1 MREVKRSGERR
12 TNPRLSGAR
21 LGTLTFRIS
30 AFLWRRLY
38 ALGAFLEHSGER
50 ALKLSIFRAG
60 EFLRHPLPRRT
71 KIHPLLAVRT
81 SGVALAALFHRIS
94 PALEER
100 GILTAL
106 RKRDRALRRF
116 ASSLARQPERAMPA
130 GIALLLGIAVVA
142 SLLPGPPADAR
153 AFAVSDSAEAL
164 DTDPNFNSAGLLWGS
179 GLDLDRFAPA
189 AQAEME
195 VSSDPAPDIEGSGGY
210 GWRAVEPAQEA
221 LAASDATAESEGA
234 IFLADGTMRPPAAI
248 DISIA
253 DGRAHVS
260 IHVVQR
266 GDTLKSIAKR
276 YGITVMQIAW
286 SNGLIST
293 ATPPA
298 GRRLRIPDVAGVV
311 HVVSEHETLRSIS
324 SRYRVKVD
332 DVVAYNGLRSRDVI
346 LGMVLVLP
354 GGRGNA
360 LPTTQFY
367 SSYAYGGAPPAAY
380 SGISLKYPVPGGHY
394 VRGFTSK
401 HPAMDIGARYGA
413 TVVSAAAGRVVWV
426 GYKNNCGGNQVY
438 IAHGNNLYTGYFH
451 LSAFLV
457 KVGDNVSRGQI
468 VGKVG
473 TSGCTTGPHLHFMV
487 SRGWPHRSGSVFY
500 NPAQFLP

>member
-1 MREVKRSGERR
+1 MREAKRSGEAQAEARQ
-12 TNPRLSGAR
+12 SGAR
-21 LGTLTFRIS
+21 LGSLTLRIT
-30 AFLWRRLY
+30 AFIRRRLH
-38 ALGAFLEHSGER
+38 ALGTLLERAGER
-50 ALKLSIFRAG
+50 ALKLSLFRAG
-60 EFLRHPLPRRT
+60 RFLLHPLPRRT
-71 KIHPLLAVRT
+71 SIHPLLAVRT
-81 SGVALAALFHRIS
+81 SGVALAALIHRIS
-94 PALEER
+94 PALEQR
-100 GILTAL
+100 GILDAL
-106 RKRDRALRRF
+106 RRRDRAIRRF
-116 ASSLARQPERAMPA
+116 ASAIALQPERAMPA
-130 GIALLLGIAVVA
+130 GIALLLAIAVAA
-142 SLLPGPPADAR
+142 SLFPGPPADVR

-164 DTDPNFNSAGLLWGS
+164 DTDPNFNSVGLPWGS
-179 GLDLDRFAPA
+179 ALDVDRFAPETHV
-189 AQAEME
+189 EME
-195 VSSDPAPDIEGSGGY
+195 VSSDSAPDIEGSGRF

-221 LAASDATAESEGA
+221 LAASDAMAAPEGA

-276 YGITVMQIAW
+276 YGISVMQIAW

-311 HVVSEHETLRSIS
+311 HVVSEHETLKSIA
-324 SRYRVKVD
+324 SRYRVTVD
-332 DVVAYNGLRSRDVI
+332 NVIAYNGLRSRDVI

-380 SGISLKYPVPGGHY
+380 SGITLKYPVPGGHY
-394 VRGFTSK
+394 VRGFTSA
-401 HPAMDIGARYGA
+401 HPAMDIGARYGS
-413 TVVSAAAGRVVWV
+413 TVVVAAAGRVVWV
-426 GYKNNCGGNQVY
+426 GYKNNCGGNQIYVS
-438 IAHGNNLYTGYFH
+438 HGNNLYTGYFH

-457 KVGDNVSRGQI
+457 KVGDNVSCGQI
-468 VGKVG
+468 GRAHV
-473 TSGCTTGPHLHFMV
+473 
-487 SRGWPHRSGSVFY
+487 
-500 NPAQFLP
+500 

>member
-1 MREVKRSGERR
+1 MRDVNRSRR
-12 TNPRLSGAR
+12 DNSSSPGAHRGSLRLQFNA
-21 LGTLTFRIS
+21 I
-30 AFLWRRLY
+30 LWRRLY
-38 ALGAFLEHSGER
+38 ALGSFLERSGER
-50 ALKLSIFRAG
+50 ALKLSLFRAG
-60 EFLRHPLPRRT
+60 EFLRHPLPRRARV
-71 KIHPLLAVRT
+71 HPLLAVRT
-81 SGVALAALFHRIS
+81 SGLAIAALIHRIT

-100 GILTAL
+100 GILSAI
-106 RKRDRALRRF
+106 RRRERATRRF
-116 ASSLARQPERAMPA
+116 ATGIARHPERSMPA
-130 GIALLLGIAVVA
+130 GIVLLLGIAVVA

-153 AFAVSDSAEAL
+153 AFAVSDTAEML
-164 DTDPNFNSAGLLWGS
+164 DADTEFTSAGLRWAS
-179 GLDLDRFAPA
+179 GLNIDRFATTTPVVVETA
-189 AQAEME
+189 TDQ
-195 VSSDPAPDIEGSGGY
+195 SPDLEGSGRFS
-210 GWRAVEPAQEA
+210 WRAVEPAQEA
-221 LAASDATAESEGA
+221 LAASDAVVSEGA

-293 ATPPA
+293 ATPSA
-298 GRRLRIPDVAGVV
+298 GRRLRIPDVPGVV
-311 HVVSEHETLRSIS
+311 HVVSEHETLSSIS
-324 SRYRVKVD
+324 KRYRVTVD
-332 DVVAYNGLRSRDVI
+332 AVIAYNGLKSRDVV

-380 SGISLKYPVPGGHY
+380 SGITLKYPVPGGHY
-394 VRGFTSK
+394 VRGFTSA
-401 HPAMDIGARYGA
+401 HPAMDIGARTGSS
-413 TVVSAAAGRVVWV
+413 VVAAAAGRVVWV
-426 GYKNNCGGNQVY
+426 GYKNNCGGNQIYV
-438 IAHGNNLYTGYFH
+438 AHGNNLYTGYFH

-457 KVGDNVSRGQI
+457 KVGDTVSRGQLI
-468 VGKVG
+468 GKVG

-487 SRGWPHRSGSVFY
+487 SRGWPHASGSVFY